1 MDKGSNHTI
10 MSDNY
15 NELNT
20 GMYSK
25 IQSSNGNHTAIVSDD
40 GHLWVGNTDISG
52 TVSNNKN
59 AISSAQEAISNA
71 STQINN
77 VNKSLDDLGKTI
89 ESKSS
94 LKIKEG
100 TNTITFSVVG
110 NDVIVWIGANRMGAI
125 TFK

>member
-1 MDKGSNHTI
+1 MQCAFPSASQI
-10 MSDNY
+10 CS
-15 NELNT
+15 LNT